1 MGVENVG
8 CQVDALLEQA
18 CCGGGMRAA
27 ASAGEIFLF
36 AYVSKKNYGVEISR
50 GQRRDQ

>member
-8 CQVDALLEQA
+8 CQVDASLEQA

-27 ASAGEIFLF
+27 ASAGENFF
-36 AYVSKKNYGVEISR
+36 WHMFQKKIMVTR
-50 GQRRDQ
+50 